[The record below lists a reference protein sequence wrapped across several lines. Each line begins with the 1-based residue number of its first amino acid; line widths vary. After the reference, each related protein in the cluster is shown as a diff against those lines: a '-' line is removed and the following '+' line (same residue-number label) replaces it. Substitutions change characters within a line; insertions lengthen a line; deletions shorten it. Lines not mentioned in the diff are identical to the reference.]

1 MKKFTIYYINK
12 NGDRIALYHFDDYDK
27 ARFAFSALVEINEK
41 FGGDVVYHMI
51 INDTETVLL

>member
-12 NGDRIALYHFDDYDK
+12 NGDRIALYHFDDYDE

-41 FGGDVVYHMI
+41 FGGDVIWHLIYNI
-51 INDTETVLL
+51 DETVLL